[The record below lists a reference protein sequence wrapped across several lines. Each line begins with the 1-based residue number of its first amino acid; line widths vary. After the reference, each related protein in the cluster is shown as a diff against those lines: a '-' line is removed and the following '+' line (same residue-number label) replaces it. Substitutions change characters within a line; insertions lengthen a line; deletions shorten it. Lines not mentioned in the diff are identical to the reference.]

1 MNFFFKTQI
10 LTIFPYLLFIKTN
23 YPTCI
28 IGIKPAVFILF
39 FNLQQL
45 PDSLSKLGSGLKEN
59 HRFVLQTKHTLL

>member
-1 MNFFFKTQI
+1 MNFFFKNPDSHN
-10 LTIFPYLLFIKTN
+10 FSYLLFIKTN

-45 PDSLSKLGSGLKEN
+45 PDSLSKLGGSLKEN